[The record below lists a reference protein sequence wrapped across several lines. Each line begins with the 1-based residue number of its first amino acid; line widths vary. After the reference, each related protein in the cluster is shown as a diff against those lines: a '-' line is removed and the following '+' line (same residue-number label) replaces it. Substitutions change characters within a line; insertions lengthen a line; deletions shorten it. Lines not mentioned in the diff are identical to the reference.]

1 MFPLIGLILVLLI
14 GYPLVKKINQQ
25 IMLNREIE
33 ELSEEMERINNKNK
47 KLEEIVGYLES
58 ASFVEKEARLNLD
71 LRKPG
76 EKVVVVKDKT
86 SLDEEN
92 EIESVYMIEGLDKAV
107 EPTEKIN
114 PQKWWSYFFNEMI

>member
-107 EPTEKIN
+107 EQTEKIN
-114 PQKWWSYFFNEMI
+114 PQKWWSYFFNETI

>member
-1 MFPLIGLILVLLI
+1 MFPLIGLILVLLV

-25 IMLNREIE
+25 RMLNREIE
-33 ELSEEMERINNKNK
+33 ELSEEMERISNKNK

-58 ASFVEKEARLNLD
+58 ISFVEKEARLNLD

-86 SLDEEN
+86 FLNEEN
-92 EIESVYMIEGLDKAV
+92 DIESVYMIEGLDKAV
-107 EPTEKIN
+107 EPDEKAN
-114 PQKWWSYFFNEMI
+114 PQKWWDYFFNINI